1 MSTFDVMQGSS
12 CNVSFFSCLIKGTL
26 KIGNFDQHLQKD
38 QMHLTQETQRHL
50 CLYEFHHQ
58 ERHLHLP
65 PHSLHN
71 LHLMFPTYHMGVGPY
86 KQLQQHM

>member
-1 MSTFDVMQGSS
+1 
-12 CNVSFFSCLIKGTL
+12 
-26 KIGNFDQHLQKD
+26 
-38 QMHLTQETQRHL
+38 
-50 CLYEFHHQ
+50 
-58 ERHLHLP
+58 LHLP